1 MIIVFFQCVQKVV
14 NTLEILCVAVKLQ
27 SIQFYG
33 FTVICNKEI

>member
-14 NTLEILCVAVKLQ
+14 HTLRYSVAVKLQ

-33 FTVICNKEI
+33 LTVICNKEI